1 MVNSL
6 NNILQLKGK
15 FESKANAQ
23 PPRTPKLPK
32 NAYVTS
38 NHVRILLNQLKDILA
53 YWTQNTVIEGAL
65 ISVHY
70 KTIVAKSNRLH
81 ILLSYPGH
89 FPVDSICGAKFKW
102 EYNKDGQL
110 IQKHV
115 FTHYVPLIAIKKAIS
130 ILENTADI
138 LDYKFNGKI
147 DRACADEIDN
157 KKTFEYRDRIA
168 KTTFLKAIVDCW
180 YVEKFDIDIVNEEIK
195 EESIITIFKTNVKT
209 KDLFNKLG
217 INIFDDRILDD
228 TTVRLNP
235 DEIEILLN
243 KAPYLI
249 SMNVTD
255 MNEITKEDIGDEIKK
270 EHISDKIIQS
280 PNNEPIV
287 GVIDTQFNKE
297 VYFNEW
303 VEYRNMLSPDIP
315 LLPEDYYHGT
325 AVTSI
330 IVDGPRGNPQL
341 DDGCGNFR
349 VRHFGVATHG
359 AFSSFAVLRNIRS
372 IIASNRDIKVWNLS
386 LGSNLEIKENSISP
400 EAAEL
405 DRIQSEYDVIFI
417 VAGTNKPSE
426 KMKAT
431 MKIGAPADSLNSIV
445 VNSVDF
451 NKKAATYSRVGPVL
465 SFFYKPD
472 ISYYG
477 GDGVLKED
485 KIVACKDNCGASF
498 VAGTSFA
505 APWITRKVAYLIY
518 IMGLSKEVAK
528 ALIIDSAAGWQS
540 KDGCSYDIGYGIVP
554 QHINDIIYTKND
566 EIKFVLTGVADS
578 YETYNYNLPVPTVN
592 NAYPFYARA
601 TLAYF
606 PHCNR
611 NQGVD
616 YTNTEMDIH
625 FGRILI
631 EKGKAKVK
639 SIDNNKQGDEGL
651 QAIYEADARKEY
663 RKWDNVKHICEKI
676 TSRSRPRKTYETGV
690 WGLSIKTK
698 ERLFNRKKDK
708 LPFGVVVTL
717 KEMNGVNRI
726 DDFIKLCNAR
736 GWIVNKL
743 DVQNQV
749 NIYAKAEE
757 DISFE

>member
-15 FESKANAQ
+15 FESRANAQ

-168 KTTFLKAIVDCW
+168 KTSFLKAIVDCW

-315 LLPEDYYHGT
+315 LLPEDY
-325 AVTSI
+325 
-330 IVDGPRGNPQL
+330 
-341 DDGCGNFR
+341 
-349 VRHFGVATHG
+349 
-359 AFSSFAVLRNIRS
+359 
-372 IIASNRDIKVWNLS
+372 
-386 LGSNLEIKENSISP
+386 
-400 EAAEL
+400 
-405 DRIQSEYDVIFI
+405 
-417 VAGTNKPSE
+417 
-426 KMKAT
+426 
-431 MKIGAPADSLNSIV
+431 
-445 VNSVDF
+445 
-451 NKKAATYSRVGPVL
+451 
-465 SFFYKPD
+465 
-472 ISYYG
+472 
-477 GDGVLKED
+477 
-485 KIVACKDNCGASF
+485 
-498 VAGTSFA
+498 
-505 APWITRKVAYLIY
+505 
-518 IMGLSKEVAK
+518 
-528 ALIIDSAAGWQS
+528 
-540 KDGCSYDIGYGIVP
+540 
-554 QHINDIIYTKND
+554 
-566 EIKFVLTGVADS
+566 
-578 YETYNYNLPVPTVN
+578 
-592 NAYPFYARA
+592 
-601 TLAYF
+601 
-606 PHCNR
+606 
-611 NQGVD
+611 
-616 YTNTEMDIH
+616 
-625 FGRILI
+625 
-631 EKGKAKVK
+631 
-639 SIDNNKQGDEGL
+639 
-651 QAIYEADARKEY
+651 
-663 RKWDNVKHICEKI
+663 
-676 TSRSRPRKTYETGV
+676 
-690 WGLSIKTK
+690 
-698 ERLFNRKKDK
+698 
-708 LPFGVVVTL
+708 
-717 KEMNGVNRI
+717 
-726 DDFIKLCNAR
+726 
-736 GWIVNKL
+736 
-743 DVQNQV
+743 
-749 NIYAKAEE
+749 
-757 DISFE
+757 